1 MLNPKPF
8 KAVNLN
14 SLRMKVNIMKVFL
27 FDGVN
32 QNRLILLKHVH
43 ADLFAEFSHNIDN
56 IVMDVNESDV
66 VLTIFVI
73 LYDDCAY
80 GLGYIRSQFS
90 YQNRV
95 FTQRIH
101 DKLVRFSIYHL

>member
-1 MLNPKPF
+1 M
-8 KAVNLN
+8 
-14 SLRMKVNIMKVFL
+14 RMKVNIMKVFL

-73 LYDDCAY
+73 LYDDDYVARRLYRY
-80 GLGYIRSQFS
+80 GIGANFW
-90 YQNRV
+90 
-95 FTQRIH
+95 H
-101 DKLVRFSIYHL
+101 